1 MTSLLL
7 LAVFAQPL
15 PYPPTGPLAMAPLP
29 PRAPSPLLYVRFAGP
44 EGTRATFYQG
54 KAPPR
59 KFDAPV
65 SVGMRPGYLYRMRL
79 EQKGVVVY
87 PTFEIHGSLQL
98 HPKLSTAEY
107 PVPVN
112 LSEADFEA
120 IANGG
125 MVTKVYYLEHPD
137 KAEPRATKPGEV
149 IEIEVPRSG
158 NILHEARTR
167 GRVMAV
173 LHLGQREPPADELA
187 TINVPGTILFPGAKA
202 VAQAAA
208 PPLLPMAVWPFFDP
222 RVGPRKPEEE
232 CLHDGG
238 DRGLK
243 AGFDPQGKLVNID
256 PEDTVAEWTDSRG
269 RRHVVPSNR
278 VCICVP
284 RYLALR
290 KFLPIAAADGQLGPI
305 ASVASKREGVFN
317 GTQPVDLVRRAK
329 GPMGLDGRLRP
340 AEDKNVTAIGV
351 FRQLKVL
358 KAEQLNLGVVE
369 LIGTKGIETLR
380 KDERLVLLQA
390 SKLVADLAGVT
401 GIAQMDNSVGTS
413 VIARVKNGPQVVE
426 GFVSLRDLTAC
437 CDLPVPLPP
446 DKPLHLVKCAD
457 KVAAKV
463 GDLVTFSLKYTNVGG
478 RPLTDVAVVD
488 SLSGRLE
495 YVEGSSKSDREAV
508 FTARD
513 NEAGSQLL
521 RWEISGTLQPG
532 ESGRIQFQVRVR

>member
-1 MTSLLL
+1 MTSLVLL
-7 LAVFAQPL
+7 VFAQAMPAL
-15 PYPPTGPLAMAPLP
+15 PTVTWGRAPLP
-29 PRAPSPLLYVRFAGP
+29 ARAPSPLLYVRFAGP
-44 EGTRATFYQG
+44 PGTRLTFYQG

-59 KFDAPV
+59 PFDAPV
-65 SVGMRPGYLYRMRL
+65 AVGMRPGYCYRLRL
-79 EQKGVVVY
+79 EQNGVIVY
-87 PTFEIHGSLQL
+87 PTLEIYGALQL
-98 HPKLSTAEY
+98 HPKLSAAEY

-112 LSEADFEA
+112 LSQADFEA

-137 KAEPRATKPGEV
+137 KAQARATKPDELL
-149 IEIEVPRSG
+149 EIDLPRTG
-158 NILHEARTR
+158 NLLQEARRR

-187 TINVPGTILFPGAKA
+187 TQNLPGTILFPGDKS
-202 VAQAAA
+202 VAHAAA
-208 PPLLPMAVWPFFDP
+208 PPVLPLAVWPFFDP

-243 AGFDPQGKLVNID
+243 AGFDAKGNLVNID
-256 PEDTVAEWTDSRG
+256 PEDTVAEWTDSTG

-278 VCICVP
+278 VCLCVP

-290 KFLPIAAADGQLGPI
+290 KIVPVAATDGQLGPL
-305 ASVASKREGVFN
+305 ASVASKRLDMFSGL
-317 GTQPVDLVRRAK
+317 QPIDNARQAK
-329 GPMGLDGRLRP
+329 GPVGLDGRQRP
-340 AEDKNVTAIGV
+340 AEDTNVSRLAVI
-351 FRQLKVL
+351 RQLKVL
-358 KAEQLNLGVVE
+358 QAQQLNLGLVE
-369 LIGTKGIETLR
+369 LIGTKGIDTLR
-380 KDERLVLLQA
+380 KDEKLVLLQA
-390 SKLVADLAGVT
+390 SKLVADLAGLKGV
-401 GIAQMDNSVGTS
+401 AQMDNSVGTS
-413 VIARVKNGPQVVE
+413 VIARVQGGSQVVE
-426 GFVSLRDLTAC
+426 GSLSVRDLTAC

-446 DKPLHLVKCAD
+446 DKPLQLVKCAD

-463 GDLVTFSLKYTNVGG
+463 GDLVTFSLKYTNLGV

-495 YVEGSSKSDREAV
+495 YVEGSSKTDREAV
-508 FTARD
+508 FTVRD
-513 NEAGSQLL
+513 NEAGSSLL

>member
-1 MTSLLL
+1 
-7 LAVFAQPL
+7 
-15 PYPPTGPLAMAPLP
+15 MAPLP
-29 PRAPSPLLYVRFAGP
+29 SRAPSPLLYVRFAGP
-44 EGTRATFYQG
+44 KGTHVSFYQG
-54 KAPPR
+54 KAAPR

-65 SVGMRPGYLYRMRL
+65 SVGMRPGYLYRLRL
-79 EQKGVVVY
+79 EQNGVVVY
-87 PTFEIHGSLQL
+87 PTLEIHGALQL
-98 HPKLSTAEY
+98 HPKLSAAEY

-112 LSEADFEA
+112 LSQADFEA
-120 IANGG
+120 IANGA

-137 KAEPRATKPGEV
+137 KAEPRATKADEV

-173 LHLGQREPPADELA
+173 LYLGQREPPAEELA
-187 TINVPGTILFPGAKA
+187 SLNVPGTILFPGDKA
-202 VAQAAA
+202 VAHAAR
-208 PPLLPMAVWPFFDP
+208 PPVLPMAVWPYFDP

-243 AGFDPQGKLVNID
+243 AGFDPKGTLVNIE
-256 PEDTVAEWTDSRG
+256 PEDTVAEWTDSTG
-269 RRHVVPSNR
+269 RRQVVPSNR

-290 KFLPIAAADGQLGPI
+290 KFMPLAAADGQLGPI
-305 ASVASKREGVFN
+305 ASVASKRPDLFTGM
-317 GTQPVDLVRRAK
+317 QPPEHVRLVK
-329 GPMGLDGRLRP
+329 GPMGLDGRQRP
-340 AEDKNVTAIGV
+340 AEDTNVTRIGI

-358 KAEQLNLGVVE
+358 QAEQLNFGLIE
-369 LIGTKGIETLR
+369 KIGTKGIATLG
-380 KDERLVLLQA
+380 KDERLVLMQA
-390 SKLVADLAGVT
+390 SQLVADLAGVK
-401 GIAQMDNSVGTS
+401 GVAQMDNSVGTS
-413 VIARVKNGPQVVE
+413 VVARVKGGPQLVE
-426 GFVSLRDLTAC
+426 GSVSLRDLTAC

-446 DKPLHLVKCAD
+446 DKPLQLVKCAD
-457 KVAAKV
+457 KVSAKV
-463 GDLVTFSLKYTNVGG
+463 GDLVTFSLKYTNLGA

-508 FTARD
+508 FTVRD
-513 NEAGSQLL
+513 NEAGSSLL

-532 ESGRIQFQVRVR
+532 ETGRIQFQVRVR